1 MINIKNDLAS
11 WLVNWLTNA
20 VHNTESEDSP
30 EFNKWAKSFEEDE
43 ANTLVSMEFG
53 NDWGYDTRSEITEDD
68 LKGIEKDIQDITD
81 AQIKEIDKIAEKK
94 NKEIMEI

>member
-1 MINIKNDLAS
+1 MINIKNDLAN

-43 ANTLVSMEFG
+43 ANTLVSMEFC
-53 NDWGYDTRSEITEDD
+53 NDWGYDTRTEITED
-68 LKGIEKDIQDITD
+68 E
-81 AQIKEIDKIAEKK
+81 AEKYA
-94 NKEIMEI
+94 NKLLQVILNNWYIK